1 MRGAS
6 ARQVLQFLVFTAV
19 MSCKAPTPPQSTS
32 PFALNRLRVTGRV
45 VDSTGAPL
53 DGFFVAGG
61 SRRLTAVEYQSGQY
75 TTTGIDGRY
84 SLELSLFADP
94 TTSDSAAVGLSAQ
107 SQRASDFS
115 PGGTPRVV
123 RTQLVTRFSRPGA
136 RPDTVVVNF
145 VVPFKR

>member
-1 MRGAS
+1 MTGAS
-6 ARQVLQFLVFTAV
+6 R
-19 MSCKAPTPPQSTS
+19 P
-32 PFALNRLRVTGRV
+32 
-45 VDSTGAPL
+45 
-53 DGFFVAGG
+53 
-61 SRRLTAVEYQSGQY
+61 LTAADHLSGQY

-115 PGGTPRVV
+115 PDGTRRIV
-123 RTQLVTRFSRPGA
+123 RTQLVARFSRPGA